1 MTETHLELAEA
12 RGEVLMEG
20 YLLNVQNL
28 ENNQDFEKMSVELAS
43 RINQY

>member
-1 MTETHLELAEA
+1 MTETHLELAKA
-12 RGEVLMEG
+12 KGEILMEG

-28 ENNQDFEKMSVELAS
+28 ENNQDFGKMVVELAS